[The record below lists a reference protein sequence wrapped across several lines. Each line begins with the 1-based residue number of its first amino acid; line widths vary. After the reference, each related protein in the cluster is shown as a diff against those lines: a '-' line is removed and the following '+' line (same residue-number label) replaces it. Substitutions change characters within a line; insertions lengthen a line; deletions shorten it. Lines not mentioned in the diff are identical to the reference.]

1 MKRMQASPA
10 SNESFNASLHFLL
23 HFFTCSAAK
32 LQFLLLPGRGV
43 SSKGVGG
50 LQCIACVRNS
60 QSFRTRNAQQQQQRG
75 TTRQI
80 FHAPTQFESEIP
92 ALQQQQGYLPRPP
105 QQPRLPPPTLPVR
118 FGCLVYFRHLNVL
131 RCRFT
136 RLYLPLSPTLSP
148 SLCCSLLLCCLR
160 CLRLLSV
167 F

>member
-43 SSKGVGG
+43 SSRGG
-50 LQCIACVRNS
+50 GRGYKCIACALCAIRNPFAHVTHNNNNGEQRGRYFTRQRNS
-60 QSFRTRNAQQQQQRG
+60 KAKFLPYSNSRDIYPAHRSSPAYSPHSACALWMPCLFSAFKCFTVSF
-75 TTRQI
+75 
-80 FHAPTQFESEIP
+80 H
-92 ALQQQQGYLPRPP
+92 
-105 QQPRLPPPTLPVR
+105 
-118 FGCLVYFRHLNVL
+118 
-131 RCRFT
+131 
-136 RLYLPLSPTLSP
+136 SPSL